1 MSANAMRF
9 NIGEVID
16 ADFVEDTTTKK
27 EKAVEKKK
35 SDAVFTKKWWD
46 RFFLRLI
53 AVLVVS
59 AFTVSTLGVLAIPVV
74 MAMVY
79 SPVWVMLYGA
89 YLLILLLFVNEK

>member
-1 MSANAMRF
+1 MNANAMRF

-16 ADFVEDTTTKK
+16 ADFVEDTKK

>member
-16 ADFVEDTTTKK
+16 ADFIEDTKK
-27 EKAVEKKK
+27 EKAVDKKK

-53 AVLVVS
+53 AVLVVF

-89 YLLILLLFVNEK
+89 YLLILLLFVNAK